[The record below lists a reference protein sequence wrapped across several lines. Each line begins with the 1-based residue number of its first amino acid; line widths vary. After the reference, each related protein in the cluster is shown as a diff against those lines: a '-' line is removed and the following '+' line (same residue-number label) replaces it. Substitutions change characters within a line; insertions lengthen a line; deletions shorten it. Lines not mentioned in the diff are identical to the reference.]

1 MNDHTEMIKQYPTGV
16 RIVLVKRPQPCI
28 KLVNEVDVEI
38 ELGGDSQ
45 IVADISFDIGCA
57 AARLKR
63 FKNGC

>member
-1 MNDHTEMIKQYPTGV
+1 MNGYTEVIKQYLTGLM
-16 RIVLVKRPQPCI
+16 IVLVKKPQPCI
-28 KLVNEVDVEI
+28 KLVCEVGIEI

-45 IVADISFDIGCA
+45 IVADIGFDIGCA